1 MITMTDKHNCC
12 GCSACASICPKHC
25 ITMQTDNE
33 GFLYPKVNDADC
45 IDCGL
50 CEKVCH
56 ELHPFEER
64 KPRKVYAAINKNE
77 EVRLKSS
84 SGGIFY
90 LLAEK
95 TIAEGGVVFGARF
108 DEQWQVVIDY
118 AETMEGV
125 KAFMGSKYV
134 QARMATAYTDAK
146 RFLTEGR
153 KVLFSGAPCQ
163 IAGLH
168 HFLRK
173 PYDNLLSVDI
183 ICHGTP
189 SPKVWGRYLDEVVT
203 AGRKAINDVQFRNKR
218 NGWKAFNFTMK
229 YNKDEQSVS
238 LCSHHQQNHF
248 MRAFL
253 RDMILRPSCYQ
264 CQAKS
269 GRSHS
274 DITIADFWGINTE
287 MPEMD
292 DDKGTG
298 LVLLNSDKGQTAL
311 DWSKTNDKETTAD
324 VALSHNAAYSHSVYV
339 HPNRKDFF
347 ARLDKVDSVT
357 VLINDELRPTI
368 KNKIKNQLY
377 RCKRLINKLLK
388 RSVGGGK
395 ISFAKENLK
404 HKPSV
409 FPNNNYISTITF
421 RNKGAGWKSYRME
434 ILVDLN
440 SFIDTHKTLTN

>member
-1 MITMTDKHNCC
+1 MIHITNKHNCC
-12 GCSACASICPKHC
+12 GCSACSSICSKHC
-25 ITMQTDNE
+25 ISMQVDNE
-33 GFLYPKVNDADC
+33 GFFYPKVNEANC

-50 CEKVCH
+50 CEKVCP

-64 KPRKVYAAINKNE
+64 KPQKVYAAINKDE
-77 EVRLKSS
+77 EIRLKSS

-118 AETMEGV
+118 TETKEGV

-134 QARMATAYTDAK
+134 QACMATAYADAK
-146 RFLTEGR
+146 RFLSEGR
-153 KVLFSGAPCQ
+153 KVLFSGTPCQ

-173 PYDNLLSVDI
+173 SYDNLLTVDI

-189 SPKVWGRYLDEVVT
+189 SPKVWSRYLDEVVT
-203 AGRKAINDVQFRNKR
+203 AGRKAINDVQFRNKG
-218 NGWKAFNFTMK
+218 NGWKAFNFTME
-229 YNKDEQSVS
+229 YNKDEQSIS

-253 RDMILRPSCYQ
+253 CDMILRPSCYQ

-269 GRSHS
+269 GSSHS

-287 MPEMD
+287 IPEMD

-298 LVLLNSDKGQTAL
+298 LVLVNTDKGLFAI
-311 DWSKTNDKETTAD
+311 DWSKINHQETTAD
-324 VALSHNAAYSHSVYV
+324 VALSHNPAYSRSVIA
-339 HPNRKDFF
+339 HPKRIDFF
-347 ARLDKVDSVT
+347 TRLDETESVNALIVDC
-357 VLINDELRPTI
+357 LRPTI
-368 KNKIKNQLY
+368 KQRLRLSLS
-377 RCKRLINKLLK
+377 RCKQLIK
-388 RSVGGGK
+388 RMIKSVIGGGK
-395 ISFAKENLK
+395 TKSIKHPELISIPPISENT
-404 HKPSV
+404 SV
-409 FPNNNYISTITF
+409 ASITF
-421 RNKGAGWKSYRME
+421 RNKQQGWKSYRIE
-434 ILVDLN
+434 I
-440 SFIDTHKTLTN
+440 KMKKY

>member
-1 MITMTDKHNCC
+1 MIQIIDKHNCC
-12 GCSACASICPKHC
+12 GCSACSSICPKHC
-25 ITMQTDNE
+25 ITMQADNE
-33 GFLYPKVNDADC
+33 GFLYPKVNETDC

-56 ELHPFEER
+56 ELHPFKER
-64 KPRKVYAAINKNE
+64 KPEKVYAAINKDE
-77 EVRLKSS
+77 ELRLKSS

-95 TIAEGGVVFGARF
+95 TITEGGVVFGARF

-134 QARMATAYTDAK
+134 QARMATAYADAK

-153 KVLFSGAPCQ
+153 KVLFSGTPCQ

-189 SPKVWGRYLDEVVT
+189 SPKVWGMYLDEVVA

-218 NGWKAFNFTMK
+218 NGWKAFNFTME

-298 LVLLNSDKGQTAL
+298 LVLVNTDKGRQAL
-311 DWSKTNDKETTAD
+311 DWSKVTKKESSVE
-324 VALSHNAAYSHSVYV
+324 VASKYNGGLSSITKP
-339 HPNRKDFF
+339 HPKRAEFF
-347 ARLDKVDSVT
+347 AALDASLSVID
-357 VLINDELRPTI
+357 LIDKSLRPSFKSRI
-368 KNKIKNQLY
+368 ILSLRRYKQLTKRVLKKLIGGDLAYQNLPNPQMY
-377 RCKRLINKLLK
+377 RSDYIP
-388 RSVGGGK
+388 SIPQDIK
-395 ISFAKENLK
+395 ISSIN
-404 HKPSV
+404 
-409 FPNNNYISTITF
+409 F
-421 RNKGAGWKSYRME
+421 RNKQNGWKSYRME
-434 ILVDLN
+434 IRYA
-440 SFIDTHKTLTN
+440 TL

>member
-1 MITMTDKHNCC
+1 MIHITDKYYCS
-12 GCSACASICPKHC
+12 GCSSCASICPKHC
-25 ITMQTDNE
+25 IRMLEDKE
-33 GFLYPKVNDADC
+33 GFIYPIVNASDC

-56 ELHPFEER
+56 ELNPFEER
-64 KPRKVYAAINKNE
+64 KPQKVYAAINKDE
-77 EVRLKSS
+77 KIRLKSS

-134 QARMATAYTDAK
+134 QARMDTAYTDAI
-146 RFLTEGR
+146 RFLTEER
-153 KVLFSGAPCQ
+153 KVLFSGTPCQ

-173 PYDNLLSVDI
+173 QYDNLLTVDI

-189 SPKVWGRYLDEVVT
+189 SPKVWSRYLDEVVT
-203 AGRKAINDVQFRNKR
+203 AGRKAINDVQFRNKS
-218 NGWKAFNFTMK
+218 NGWKTFNFTME
-229 YNKDEQSVS
+229 YNKDEQTVS
-238 LCSHHQQNHF
+238 LCSHHQQNLF

-287 MPEMD
+287 IPDMD

-298 LVLLNSDKGQTAL
+298 LVLVNTNKGQASL
-311 DWSKTNDKETTAD
+311 GWSKTNHKETTAE
-324 VALSHNAAYSHSVYV
+324 VALRHNPSYSRSVAA
-339 HPNRKDFF
+339 HPRRNEFF
-347 ARLDKVDSVT
+347 ACLDETESVNA
-357 VLINDELRPTI
+357 LITECLRPTL
-368 KNKIKNQLY
+368 KQCL
-377 RCKRLINKLLK
+377 RMTLSLCKQLLK
-388 RSVGGGK
+388 KILKSVIGGGNTK
-395 ISFAKENLK
+395 SIKHPSLIYIPPISENA
-404 HKPSV
+404 SV
-409 FPNNNYISTITF
+409 ASITF
-421 RNKGAGWKSYRME
+421 RNKQNGWRLYRME
-434 ILVDLN
+434 IKL
-440 SFIDTHKTLTN
+440 K

>member
-1 MITMTDKHNCC
+1 MIHLIDKHNCC
-12 GCSACASICPKHC
+12 GCTACASICPKHC
-25 ITMQTDNE
+25 ITMQADNE
-33 GFLYPKVNDADC
+33 GFLYPKVNEADC

-64 KPRKVYAAINKNE
+64 KPKKVYATINKDE
-77 EVRLKSS
+77 EIRLKSS

-95 TIAEGGVVFGARF
+95 IITEGGVVFGARF
-108 DEQWQVVIDY
+108 DNQWQVVIDY

-134 QARMATAYTDAK
+134 QARMETAYADAK
-146 RFLTEGR
+146 HFLTEGR
-153 KVLFSGAPCQ
+153 NVLFSGTPCQ
-163 IAGLH
+163 IAGLK

-173 PYDNLLSVDI
+173 DYDNLLTVDI

-189 SPKVWGRYLDEVVT
+189 SPMVWSRYLDEVVT

-218 NGWKAFNFTMK
+218 NGWKAFNFTME
-229 YNKDEQSVS
+229 YNKDEQTLS

-264 CQAKS
+264 CYAKS

-274 DITIADFWGINTE
+274 DITIADFWGINAE
-287 MPEMD
+287 IPEMD

-298 LVLLNSDKGQTAL
+298 LVLINTDKGQASL
-311 DWSKTNDKETTAD
+311 DWNKISFKETTAEAALRHNPAYYRS
-324 VALSHNAAYSHSVYV
+324 VAA
-339 HPNRKDFF
+339 HPKREEFF
-347 ARLDKVDSVT
+347 NRLDESESVNALIT
-357 VLINDELRPTI
+357 ECLRPSFMQYINIQILHCKQLIKKVLI
-368 KNKIKNQLY
+368 Y
-377 RCKRLINKLLK
+377 
-388 RSVGGGK
+388 VGGGK
-395 ISFAKENLK
+395 TEVTNQPEMTSIPSMTENA
-404 HKPSV
+404 SV
-409 FPNNNYISTITF
+409 SSITF
-421 RNKGAGWKSYRME
+421 RNKYQGWKSYRME
-434 ILVDLN
+434 I
-440 SFIDTHKTLTN
+440 IIK